1 MAEPPRRSR
10 RLRGESPEVISVADL
25 LRQARRLRGEP
36 PREIR
41 PRLEGLKLLVSPGGT
56 RLLSPEEEYDPEA
69 IEVSELTTRI
79 ASTSAISEDPQI
91 SEPVTPS
98 SSGPSSPKVERVI
111 TEDLP
116 SGLISIE
123 DITPEP
129 DRASSLEDDIISLDL
144 RESESLFYSPPRA
157 TTWYLSLTNFLDNSV
172 GLSPPRFPFSPRIL
186 TPPAYMSSPSSPN
199 AYLYGGPSVPIGYQS
214 ISGTFSGASP
224 RPYEQKLLAGS
235 SGSSQLSAE
244 EILMMSGQ
252 PQGSQFPPGGQPQGQ
267 YVPTGQY
274 LPQGQP

>member
-36 PREIR
+36 PGEIF
-41 PRLEGLKLLVSPGGT
+41 PGHEGLKLLVSPGGT

-69 IEVSELTTRI
+69 IEVSELTSRV
-79 ASTSAISEDPQI
+79 ASTSAIIEDPQI
-91 SEPVTPS
+91 SEPVTPSSSGPSSLEVEVTPS

-123 DITPEP
+123 EITPEP
-129 DRASSLEDDIISLDL
+129 DHASPLEDDIISLDL

-172 GLSPPRFPFSPRIL
+172 GFSPPRFPFSPRSFPLLHICRVRHL
-186 TPPAYMSSPSSPN
+186 QTPIYTAVR
-199 AYLYGGPSVPIGYQS
+199 LFLLGI
-214 ISGTFSGASP
+214 
-224 RPYEQKLLAGS
+224 KLFLVLF
-235 SGSSQLSAE
+235 QEHL
-244 EILMMSGQ
+244 L
-252 PQGSQFPPGGQPQGQ
+252 
-267 YVPTGQY
+267 VPTNRNC
-274 LPQGQP
+274 